1 MIFKDP
7 EYPDHIDFDT
17 IPIGDSLTVCLCGH
31 LPVTEALIKALPK
44 AARRNQKRMPSGWK
58 DASQHGLSVA
68 DPKIKPAGR
77 TKP

>member
-44 AARRNQKRMPSGWK
+44 PKEDAIRMEGRIAARFIRR
-58 DASQHGLSVA
+58 
-68 DPKIKPAGR
+68 
-77 TKP
+77 